1 MCYYC
6 GNLTTEKIT
15 RSLLC
20 PHCRRELKVC
30 LNCKSYKKDAH
41 WDCEESISEQVTDK
55 ERANFCDYFV
65 YAPKINKEKQEKN
78 QKAKTEAK
86 DNFLKLFKDD

>member
-6 GNLTTEKIT
+6 GTPANEKIT

-20 PHCRRELKVC
+20 PQCRRELRVC

-41 WDCEESISEQVTDK
+41 WDCIETIPEQVTDK

-65 YAPKINKEKQEKN
+65 YAPKIDKEKQAKSQKIKN
-78 QKAKTEAK
+78 DAK
-86 DNFLKLFKDD
+86 DNFLKLFNNE